1 MIRKYLLG
9 DLPGPEAERI
19 ERWYF
24 ADGQAVDEVW
34 AAFSEIAL
42 ERLSGALS
50 ESEARRFDQRLR
62 SSPAL
67 REIFE
72 DEKALCD
79 YAARLAGGTPR
90 QANSEAAFSGGWR
103 RLRFPVA
110 LFKPPRLAVAGLVA
124 LIAVGLWV
132 ALKTPE
138 NRNPERSQSAQAP
151 DQKVSETGL
160 QASVAPQQPPQS
172 GRDANGGTVEEK
184 TKAHSSQRGSPLST
198 DAQNTATFLLLASA
212 TRGEESHQTLNI
224 PAGVQTVQLEIET
237 PTDDCA
243 AFSAIL
249 KTESGEELQ
258 QWKRLRA
265 QRAHSTMRVARLN
278 IAADA
283 LKNGD
288 YSIRLECAPPFNSP
302 APATEYRFSA
312 QKN

>member
-1 MIRKYLLG
+1 MLG
-9 DLPGPEAERI
+9 DLPESEAELI

-24 ADGQAVDEVW
+24 ADGRAVDEVW
-34 AAFSEIAL
+34 AAFSEIAK

-67 REIFE
+67 REMFE

-79 YAARLAGGTPR
+79 YAAGLSGGASR
-90 QANSEAAFSGGWR
+90 QANSEAPVSDGR
-103 RLRFPVA
+103 PRLRFPVA
-110 LFKPPRLAVAGLVA
+110 LLKPPRLAVAGLVA
-124 LIAVGLWV
+124 LIVVGLWA

-138 NRNPERSQSAQAP
+138 NRNPEGMQSAQAP
-151 DQKVSETGL
+151 DRQVSETGL
-160 QASVAPQQPPQS
+160 QASVALQQPPQS

-184 TKAHSSQRGSPLST
+184 TKAHSTQRRSPPST
-198 DAQNTATFLLLASA
+198 EANKTATFLLLASA
-212 TRGEESHQTLNI
+212 TRGEEGHQTLTI
-224 PAGVQTVQLEIET
+224 PAGVQTVLLEIET

-265 QRAHSTMRVARLN
+265 QRAHSTMRVARLD

-283 LKNGD
+283 LKNGH
-288 YSIRLECAPPFNSP
+288 YSIRLECAPPFNST